1 MAFSFLDSAVRR
13 MTKLL
18 LPQCV
23 IRLFVNSNY
32 LGLLKMSVNR
42 ERGWLCWLTMFNAVW
57 VVEPRTEG
65 GAGEGSPLIK
75 HAASNQQQCR

>member
-1 MAFSFLDSAVRR
+1 
-13 MTKLL
+13 
-18 LPQCV
+18 
-23 IRLFVNSNY
+23 
-32 LGLLKMSVNR
+32 MS
-42 ERGWLCWLTMFNAVW
+42 NAVW